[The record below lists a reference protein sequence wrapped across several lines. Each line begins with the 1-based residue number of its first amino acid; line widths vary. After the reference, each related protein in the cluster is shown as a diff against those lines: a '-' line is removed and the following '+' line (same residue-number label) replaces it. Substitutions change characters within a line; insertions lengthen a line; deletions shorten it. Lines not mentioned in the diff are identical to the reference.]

1 MRKIFLCVLT
11 GVLAAL
17 VAARALLPEAA
28 GAAAAEDGAV
38 YGYNIC
44 NISLPI
50 TAETAGSALIAEMN
64 SYYLFQT
71 PTAKNE
77 WTGVFRGKNLVVI
90 CADSWNTPQ
99 TLSRYSDGALYRISR
114 GSAEVSAVYR
124 TDWFQGSAG
133 LLFALMTG
141 VPPTTVNDRSAL
153 SYTGEQDIYFP
164 YTLARCLSRE
174 GYVCSAFIRDANH
187 REGMET
193 LGFENVTVTR
203 GAAEESI
210 PETLEAAAEDTPF
223 FGFWLWEDED
233 CAAALDTLYENLKS
247 MRLLEKTVICLLTG
261 ANGAERG
268 RLYIYGAEAANA
280 ASARPCSAL
289 DVTPTLLNLFG
300 LTYDSRFLTGADI
313 FSTNSETGV
322 VRAVTPAVSLY
333 GSAFSDWVSDAG
345 SYSSGGSIFRQ
356 TADCFDSSE
365 AVSVYVHE
373 VSRLVYERY
382 TYAYKTMENNYFRLV
397 VEE

>member
-1 MRKIFLCVLT
+1 MRKFFLCVLT

-17 VAARALLPEAA
+17 VAARALLPETA
-28 GAAAAEDGAV
+28 GAAAEDGAV

-50 TAETAGSALIAEMN
+50 TVETAGSALIAEMN
-64 SYYLFQT
+64 GYYLFQT

-77 WTGVFRGKNLVVI
+77 WTGVFHGKNLIVL
-90 CADSWNTPQ
+90 CADGWNTPK
-99 TLSRYSDGALYRISR
+99 TLSRSGDGALYRVSR
-114 GSAEVSAVYR
+114 GSAEISSVYR

-133 LLFALMTG
+133 LLFALLTG
-141 VPPTTVNDRSAL
+141 VPPTTVNDMSAL
-153 SYTGEQDIYFP
+153 TYAGDQDIYFP
-164 YTLARCLSRE
+164 YTLARCLSQE

-203 GAAEESI
+203 GAAEETI
-210 PETLEAAAEDTPF
+210 LETLEAAAAEKPF
-223 FGFWLWEDED
+223 FAFWLWEDED
-233 CAAALDTLYENLKS
+233 CGAALDALYESLKS
-247 MRLLEKTVICLLTG
+247 GRLLDKTVICLLTG
-261 ANGAERG
+261 ADGAEQG

-300 LTYDSRFLTGADI
+300 LTYDSRFLTGTDV

-365 AVSVYVHE
+365 EVSAYVHE

-397 VEE
+397 VTE